1 MRGSV
6 VFYLLF
12 LVLYKLLIKLRIEVV
27 KILFIQLGLYLFQR
41 LPETLEMHDFPG
53 PEEFK
58 GFSYLRVFNDADQVV
73 IRGPGLLFCRQV
85 LMKVCDGIAFG
96 LEFAGIKGNTCS
108 SRRPKSRGVV
118 DIIGVKAAVLA
129 CSGVRFLVS

>member
-1 MRGSV
+1 M
-6 VFYLLF
+6 FYLLF

-27 KILFIQLGLYLFQR
+27 KILFIQLGLYLFQC

-58 GFSYLRVFNDADQVV
+58 GFSYLRVFNNADQVV
-73 IRGPGLLFCRQV
+73 IRGPGFLFCRQV
-85 LMKVCDGIAFG
+85 LMKICYGIAFG
-96 LEFAGIKGNTCS
+96 LEFAGIKGNACS
-108 SRRPKSRGVV
+108 SRRPQRRGVV